1 MTEINEYRF
10 ETELDIGVYRQP
22 ANKPS
27 PRWLD
32 WEFVDNGPGIFRFP
46 ETDLMGVRAIGIDD
60 TTLRKLVAELEP
72 ASGLRYLHLAENRNV
87 TARGLAALAALPMIT
102 CLNISA
108 CDIDD
113 KGMAFLQNL
122 SQLEWLDISYCNRLS
137 ANAARYLQNLN
148 RLRYLNVQGI
158 PKINTGARKKFEKKN
173 LEIYSG

>member
-10 ETELDIGVYRQP
+10 ETEFGVEVYRQP
-22 ANKPS
+22 ASEPS
-27 PRWLD
+27 TRWLD
-32 WEFVDNGPGIFRFP
+32 WAFVDSGPGIFHFP

-60 TTLRKLVAELEP
+60 STLRKLVIELQP
-72 ASGLRYLHLAENRNV
+72 ASGLRYLHLAENRNI

-108 CDIDD
+108 CDVDD
-113 KGMAFLQNL
+113 KGMAFLQSL
-122 SQLEWLDISYCNRLS
+122 PRLEWLDISYCNRLS
-137 ANAARYLQNLN
+137 GNAARYLQKLN
-148 RLRYLNVQGI
+148 RLSYLNVQGI